1 MLNYLIFNQ
10 TATQQANPLVSL
22 LPLIIMFA
30 ALYLLF
36 ILPQQKAEKKHK
48 EMLNSLNKGDKVI
61 LSSGIIGT
69 ITNIKEDIIFLEISP
84 KVEIKVLKSTVTKK
98 IEDDSEVKNG

>member
-1 MLNYLIFNQ
+1 MLNYLLFNQ

-22 LPLIIMFA
+22 LPLIIMFV

-84 KVEIKVLKSTVTKK
+84 KVEIKVLKSTVTRK

>member
-10 TATQQANPLVSL
+10 TATQQTNPLVSL

-84 KVEIKVLKSTVTKK
+84 KVEIKVLKNTVTKK

>member
-98 IEDDSEVKNG
+98 

>member
-1 MLNYLIFNQ
+1 MLNYLIFSQ

-84 KVEIKVLKSTVTKK
+84 KVEIKVLKSTVSKK

>member
-1 MLNYLIFNQ
+1 MLNYLLFNQ
-10 TATQQANPLVSL
+10 TTQQTNPLVSL
-22 LPLIIMFA
+22 LPLIIMFV

-48 EMLNSLNKGDKVI
+48 EMLKSLNKGDRVI

-84 KVEIKVLKSTVTKK
+84 KVEIKVLKTTVTRK